1 MLKKSLGIFFC
12 AVILGQSACNND
24 EPIENSSDV
33 QPASTQT
40 QVQKKPPEPELD
52 EWDIADRET
61 VRLQPSVFSQLPE
74 NIVLALQ
81 SRQCTIPQ
89 IYDDSKPHNVISGE
103 FKKKGQKDWA
113 VLCSK
118 DLTSSILIF
127 WNGSVENPTV
137 LSPRPDKGAL
147 QGIGDDRIGY
157 SRYIDTVGKTYIEYH
172 YRAYGGPQPPPIDHD
187 GIADGQAGKG
197 SSVQYYHNGKWLQLT
212 GAD

>member
-12 AVILGQSACNND
+12 AVILGQSACDND

-33 QPASTQT
+33 QPVSTKT
-40 QVQKKPPEPELD
+40 QIQKKPPEPELNR
-52 EWDIADRET
+52 WDIADRET
-61 VRLQPSVFSQLPE
+61 IRLQPSVFSQLPE
-74 NIVLALQ
+74 NIVMELQ

-89 IYDDSKPHNVISGE
+89 IYDAAKPHNVISGE
-103 FKKKGQKDWA
+103 FEKQGQTDWA

-127 WNGSVENPTV
+127 WNGSVENPTI
-137 LSPRPDKGAL
+137 LSPLPDKGAL

-157 SRYIDTVGKTYIEYH
+157 SRYIDTVGKAFIEDH
-172 YRAYGGPQPPPIDHD
+172 YRAYGGPQPPAIHHD

-197 SSVQYYHNGKWLQLT
+197 SSVHYYHNGKWLELT